1 MAERRVNFGLWY
13 DFRNPGEGRRSFEDL
28 YAQSLEQIRWAEGLG
43 FDSVWLTEHH
53 FCEDG
58 YTPSPLV
65 VAAAIGQATE
75 RMRIGTNLMLLP
87 LADPLRLAEDS
98 ATLSILTGGRFDL
111 GVGLGYRQVEFDYF
125 GRKISHRPS
134 LMEEGVS
141 LLRKAWSGEPIEH
154 QGQRFQVDG
163 LAVSPVAANP
173 PRLFMGGMSEPAIAR
188 AARLGDGFLSTGGI
202 GHDLYVEALAEKGA
216 RPGRG
221 AICAGNWGII
231 AEDPEAEAAKLGDC
245 VLYQA
250 NQYVS
255 WGAFGPPDEVPL
267 FPNAASA
274 IREGLYDLWDA
285 EQAVA
290 SLTKM
295 LREYP
300 EIIDVHFWAQFPG
313 ESVESGSRR
322 MQYIANHVLPRV
334 RKELASAPGERSSV
348 TTGPRPEN
356 MKKEKR

>member
-13 DFRNPGEGRRSFEDL
+13 DFRNPGGGARSFEAL
-28 YAQSLEQIRWAEGLG
+28 YAQSLEQIRWAESLG
-43 FDSVWLTEHH
+43 FDSIWLTEHH

-65 VAAAIGQATE
+65 LAGAIGQATQ
-75 RMRIGTNLMLLP
+75 RMRVGTNLMLLP

-111 GVGLGYRQVEFDYF
+111 GVGLGYRQLEFDYF
-125 GRKISHRPS
+125 GRKVSHRPS
-134 LMEEGVS
+134 LMEEGVA
-141 LLRKAWSGEPIEH
+141 LLRKAWSGEVIEH
-154 QGQRFQVDG
+154 RGRRFQVDG

-202 GHDLYVEALAEKGA
+202 GHDLYVEALAKEGGGPA
-216 RPGRG
+216 RG

-231 AEDPEAEAAKLGDC
+231 ADDPEAEADRLGEH

-255 WGAFGPPDEVPL
+255 WGAFGPPDQVPL
-267 FPNAASA
+267 FADAESA
-274 IREGLYDLWDA
+274 IREGLYELWDA

-290 SLTKM
+290 SLTTM
-295 LREYP
+295 LKEYP
-300 EIIDVHFWAQFPG
+300 QIIDVHFWAQFPG

-322 MQYIANHVLPRV
+322 MEYIAQQVLPRV
-334 RKELASAPGERSSV
+334 RKNLAGAEGE
-348 TTGPRPEN
+348 GPAAHA
-356 MKKEKR
+356 